1 MNDVVLYGHGSSLN
15 HGCEAIVKTTEAM
28 VRRAVQDADIYLST
42 LDAEHDRNVFPFI
55 DHFIENR
62 SVPDNLFF
70 NTALYFGAKF
80 FPSRD
85 LGNTYRYKE
94 FYRRIKTFSADTLW
108 ISVGGDNYCAAA
120 PRWLY
125 RQNEAI
131 DRSGA
136 RRILWGAS
144 VEPETTGSEMMA
156 DLNGYQAIFVRESI
170 TRDSL
175 IDKGYTGN
183 LLYHADPAFTLPVST
198 AKIPESMKSGE
209 WIGVNLS
216 PVVLR
221 SESVDGVTYG
231 NYYALLEYI
240 FKETSYN
247 VALIPHVVLVGN
259 SDYAAMQDLYNAFKE
274 TGRILQIPDSYSA
287 SEYKGIISAC
297 KLFVGAR
304 THATIA
310 AYSTCVPTLVIGYS
324 VKAKGIAQ
332 DLFGSYDGY
341 VLPVQELSEKGKLAE
356 AFVQAVDRAG
366 RDRSHLE
373 SVIPSFIESSLSA
386 AESLKKEYE
395 R

>member
-1 MNDVVLYGHGSSLN
+1 MSNVVLYGHGSSLN

-28 VRRAVQDADIYLST
+28 VRRAVQDADVYLST
-42 LDAEHDRNVFPFI
+42 LDADNDRKAFPFI

-62 SVPDNLFF
+62 SVPNNLFF
-70 NTALYFGAKF
+70 NVALYFGAKF

-85 LGNTYRYKE
+85 LGNAYRYKE
-94 FYRRIKTFSADTLW
+94 FYRRIKTFSPDTLW

-175 IDKGYTGN
+175 IEKGYTGN

-198 AKIPESMKSGE
+198 VRVPDSMKSGD

-216 PVVLR
+216 PVVMR
-221 SESVDGVTYG
+221 SETVGGVTYQ
-231 NYYALLEYI
+231 NYRSLLEYI
-240 FKETSYN
+240 IKETSYN
-247 VALIPHVVLVGN
+247 VALIPHVVLPEN
-259 SDYAAMQDLYNAFKE
+259 SDYQAMSQLYAEFKD
-274 TGRILQIPDSYSA
+274 TGRILQIPDTYTA
-287 SEYKGIISAC
+287 SEYKGIISSC

-324 VKAKGIAQ
+324 VKAKGIAK
-332 DLFGSYDGY
+332 DLFGSYTGY
-341 VLPVQELSEKGKLAE
+341 VLPVQELDEVDRLTG
-356 AFVQAVDRAG
+356 AFVNAMDRAESDRQRLQAV
-366 RDRSHLE
+366 
-373 SVIPSFIESSLSA
+373 IPGFVESSLSA
-386 AESLKKEYE
+386 ADDLKKEYE